1 MYMCDWVTLPNSRKL
16 TEPCKPAMMEKK
28 IILKNKNSKG
38 FIELLKK
45 KKKKDVVFLVPQMDA
60 WDINDISQTSSRDA

>member
-1 MYMCDWVTLPNSRKL
+1 MEDNVRKRLCMYMCDWVTLPNSRKL

-45 KKKKDVVFLVPQMDA
+45 KKKKRCGL
-60 WDINDISQTSSRDA
+60 SSASDGCLGY